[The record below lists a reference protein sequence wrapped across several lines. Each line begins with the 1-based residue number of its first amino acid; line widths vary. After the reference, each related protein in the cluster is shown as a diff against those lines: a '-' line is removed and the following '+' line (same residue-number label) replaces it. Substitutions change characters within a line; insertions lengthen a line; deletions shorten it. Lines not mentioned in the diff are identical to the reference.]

1 MNRRLFLFLCVY
13 AVISLRGAVWH
24 VSTTGSDDRSGL
36 SWRHSFRSVGHAL
49 EVASPGD
56 EIWIAAGCYE
66 PAVSSGVIMPSGSFR
81 LTSRSVVSS
90 TVTAMGLS
98 RNGSMRGRPSCV
110 CHPV

>member
-81 LTSRSVVSS
+81 LKSGVS
-90 TVTAMGLS
+90 L
-98 RNGSMRGRPSCV
+98 RGGF
-110 CHPV
+110 